1 METVITTMALL
12 VGGLLV
18 IAVTVAGWEAMQRSI
33 TEQLAREAY
42 AANVAALE
50 RPFLQS
56 PPDAGA
62 VAPPDAGVTTPPEGR
77 PAAAGAS
84 SPLPPR
90 SPDVERR
97 RAVVAQALQQAAR
110 SDLPPTAAAP
120 TASPTSW
127 LDTVPAATLTL
138 PPGGFDLEALAAAR
152 DAAPTEAPTAA
163 AAEEPSVVAE
173 RRQSVDL
180 LLH

>member
-1 METVITTMALL
+1 MDTVITTMALL

-42 AANVAALE
+42 AANAAALE

-56 PPDAGA
+56 QPGAETAMPEVPAQAGA
-62 VAPPDAGVTTPPEGR
+62 APQPDGLP
-77 PAAAGAS
+77 AGAGGTS
-84 SPLPPR
+84 LVTPR

-97 RAVVAQALQQAAR
+97 RAVVAQALQHAAR
-110 SDLPPTAAAP
+110 PDPPATTATPA
-120 TASPTSW
+120 ASPTSW

-152 DAAPTEAPTAA
+152 DAGSTPTAPG
-163 AAEEPSVVAE
+163 EPSVVAE

-180 LLH
+180 LLQ